1 MTTQTQP
8 RASHPYFMYDMIQGQ
23 PQAIARV
30 LSEEAEAIGSLAR
43 SLQQAERIH
52 VVGIGTSWHAS
63 LVGEFL
69 LRIVGGRGDARAW
82 NSFEFCAYP
91 PELSPQDAVIVM
103 THRGTKTYSALALQL
118 AKSAGAQT
126 AVFTGIGS
134 DARTDL
140 ADAVVRTSIGEKSSA
155 FTISHTAAMTA
166 LAMLAAEIGAHTNLT
181 QAMELQQG
189 LKRLPGLV
197 EEALAREPQ
206 VRDWAR
212 AARDAERLYFAGWGP
227 NASTA
232 YEAALKIKESSYL
245 VTEGFQLEQYL
256 HGPFVAT
263 HNGCVVTFIA
273 PPGAGYGR
281 AIDLISAASE
291 TGAHTVALVED
302 GDSQISSRVDTAI
315 SLRPMPEAL
324 TPIAYLIPL
333 QLFTYWLAIETKRNP
348 DIFRLDDPMHQAAR
362 KKYQL

>member
-1 MTTQTQP
+1 MTTQTIP
-8 RASHPYFMYDMIQGQ
+8 RTAHPYFMYDMIQGQ

-30 LSEEAEAIGSLAR
+30 LNEEADVIGSLAR
-43 SLQQAERIH
+43 SLNSAERIH

-69 LRIVGGRGDARAW
+69 LRTVGGRGDARAW

-91 PELSPQDAVIVM
+91 PELTREDAVLVM
-103 THRGTKTYSALALQL
+103 THRGTKTYSARALEL
-118 AKSAGAQT
+118 AKSGGAQT
-126 AVFTGIGS
+126 AVFSGIDS

-140 ADAVVRTSIGEKSSA
+140 AYAVVRTSIPEKSSA

-166 LAMLAAEIGAHTNLT
+166 LAMLAAELGTHTNRT
-181 QAMELQQG
+181 QARELQQE
-189 LKRLPGLV
+189 LKRLPELV
-197 EEALAREPQ
+197 EAALAREPEI
-206 VRDWAR
+206 REWAR
-212 AARDAERLYFAGWGP
+212 AARDAERFYFAGWGS

-232 YEAALKIKESSYL
+232 YEVALKIKESSYL

-263 HNGCVVTFIA
+263 EKGCVVTFIA
-273 PPGAGYGR
+273 PPGVGYGR

-291 TGAHTVALVED
+291 TGAHTVVLVEN
-302 GDSQISSRVDTAI
+302 GDRDISSRADTVI
-315 SLRPMPEAL
+315 SLPAMPEAL
-324 TPIAYLIPL
+324 TPVAYLVPL
-333 QLFTYWLAIETKRNP
+333 QLFTYWLALETKRNP

-362 KKYQL
+362 QKYQL